1 MPYENW
7 EALVN
12 LKTDLDKNLLLP
24 ISEEL
29 KPLTKYFE
37 TFLYVSLVSFHLKW
51 NKTRSLSLETE
62 CTSYLTS
69 CQTT

>member
-1 MPYENW
+1 MITGCVSTLIARFANFLMPYGNW

-12 LKTDLDKNLLLP
+12 LKTDLDKNPLLP

-37 TFLYVSLVSFHLKW
+37 TFLYVSLVSFHLK
-51 NKTRSLSLETE
+51 
-62 CTSYLTS
+62 
-69 CQTT
+69 